1 MCSVVASLSKIYPKV
16 MEAPAGGVDDMT
28 KLSYLHEPGV
38 LQNLALRYQTNE
50 IYIHAFNE
58 LKAAGVEFPPR
69 EENSVPLFTPPQN
82 QPVSHPAS
90 AYEEVAIQASLQSDA
105 SELSG
110 DAIFRVVAA
119 ILHLGNVEF
128 TKGKEIDSSVLKD
141 DKSKFHLQT
150 ATDLL
155 MCDLGALEDAL
166 LKHEMIT
173 PEEVIKRSLDPIQAT
188 VSRDGLAKTIYYR
201 LFDCSCVQ
209 DGARRVH
216 KRGDQLELYNLL
228 TIKMSWIL
236 LKR

>member
-1 MCSVVASLSKIYPKV
+1 MCSCCYWDVVASLSKIYPKV

-50 IYIHAFNE
+50 IY
-58 LKAAGVEFPPR
+58 AAGVEFPPR

-201 LFDCSCVQ
+201 LFDC
-209 DGARRVH
+209 
-216 KRGDQLELYNLL
+216 
-228 TIKMSWIL
+228 M
-236 LKR
+236 